1 MKATKLK
8 NLHPGDFVIWEGWIG
23 HDGFRTL
30 EKGTGTVVYVSLG
43 IGTREGPKCT
53 VLASNS
59 SVDAP
64 LFVSLGEED
73 FFGHSFQV
81 ISRAEQ

>member
-8 NLHPGDFVIWEGWIG
+8 NLHPGDFVIWEGWIE

-30 EKGTGTVVYVSLG
+30 EKGTGTIVCVSLG
-43 IGTREGPKCT
+43 VGIRAGPKCT
-53 VLASNS
+53 VLVSDS
-59 SVDAP
+59 SVNVS

-81 ISRAEQ
+81 ISRTEQ